1 MSLSVSDVWVSVLVI
16 SSFILMVSCDFYLV
30 WLPCL
35 VISDLFQLCCLLFPL
50 PSLSG
55 VYLFSESPLVL
66 CHILTQRRVLLCSVA
81 FPRLLVLYSW
91 LQPCPIF
98 VFWKVFS
105 IRTAFFSTFCL
116 LSRAFWV
123 RILPATPCFKTV
135 LKLINGKLGITKGKS
150 RTLRKSWVKISAEL
164 HKQQTEACVRASGA
178 TSLSPYWYQ
187 TTSE

>member
-55 VYLFSESPLVL
+55 VDLFSESPLVL

-105 IRTAFFSTFCL
+105 IRTAFFSHSVSWVVHFESVSCL
-116 LSRAFWV
+116 PHSALRQYWSLLMESWG
-123 RILPATPCFKTV
+123 LP
-135 LKLINGKLGITKGKS
+135 KGKVG
-150 RTLRKSWVKISAEL
+150 L
-164 HKQQTEACVRASGA
+164 
-178 TSLSPYWYQ
+178 
-187 TTSE
+187 